1 MAVNNHNSAFNCS
14 NMNAMTMNPK
24 VAVLMGS
31 ASDWEIVKETVATLK
46 KFEIPVEAR
55 VISAHRTPDVAAEF
69 ARNAESRGI
78 KVIIAA
84 AGAAAHLAGVIA
96 AHTVLPVIGVPM
108 PSVLN
113 GLDSLLSIVQMP
125 GGIPVGTMA
134 IGKAG
139 AVNAGILAA
148 QILALS
154 DENLREKLRQHKE
167 SLKQS
172 AIEGDAKIQ
181 AELNK

>member
-1 MAVNNHNSAFNCS
+1 
-14 NMNAMTMNPK
+14 MNTTTNPK

-31 ASDWEIVKETVATLK
+31 ASDWEIVKEAVATLK
-46 KFEIPVEAR
+46 NFGIPVEAH

-69 ARNAESRGI
+69 ARNAENRGI

-96 AHTVLPVIGVPM
+96 AHTTLPVIGIPM
-108 PSVLN
+108 TSVLN
-113 GLDSLLSIVQMP
+113 GLDSLLSTVQMP

-139 AVNAGILAA
+139 AINAGIYAA

-154 DENLREKLRQHKE
+154 DETLREKLRQHKE
-167 SLKQS
+167 SLKQTV
-172 AIEGDAKIQ
+172 IEGDAKIQ
-181 AELNK
+181 MDLNK

>member
-1 MAVNNHNSAFNCS
+1 
-14 NMNAMTMNPK
+14 MNTTTNPK

-31 ASDWEIVKETVATLK
+31 ASDWEIVKEAVATLK
-46 KFEIPVEAR
+46 NFGIPVEAH

-69 ARNAESRGI
+69 ARNAENRGI

-96 AHTVLPVIGVPM
+96 AHTTLPVIGIPM
-108 PSVLN
+108 TSVLN
-113 GLDSLLSIVQMP
+113 GLDSLLSTVQMP

-139 AVNAGILAA
+139 AINAGIYAA

-154 DENLREKLRQHKE
+154 DETLREKLRKHKE
-167 SLKQS
+167 SLKQTV
-172 AIEGDAKIQ
+172 IEGDAKIQ
-181 AELNK
+181 MDLNK